1 VVLRDLKMGEVL
13 CTLRVMPT
21 GVDVDLEKMKSE
33 IQSLSPNEI
42 TESPVAFG
50 LKALVVKKIIPD
62 DQGGSDVLEDKI
74 RKIEGVESVETIGV
88 TLV

>member
-1 VVLRDLKMGEVL
+1 MRDLKMGEVL

-21 GVDVDLEKMKSE
+21 GVDVDLEKMKSG
-33 IQSLSPNEI
+33 IQDVISPNEI

-50 LKALVVKKIIPD
+50 LKALIVKKIVPD
-62 DQGGSDVLEDKI
+62 NEGGPDVLEEKI
-74 RKIEGVESVETIGV
+74 RKIEGVESVETIEV

>member
-1 VVLRDLKMGEVL
+1 MGEVL

-21 GVDVDLEKMKSE
+21 GVDVDLEKIKGE
-33 IQSLSPNEI
+33 IQGLISPNEI
-42 TESPVAFG
+42 SESPVAFG

-62 DQGGSDVLEDKI
+62 DQGGTDVLEDKI
-74 RKIEGVESVETIGV
+74 RKIEGVESVETIEV